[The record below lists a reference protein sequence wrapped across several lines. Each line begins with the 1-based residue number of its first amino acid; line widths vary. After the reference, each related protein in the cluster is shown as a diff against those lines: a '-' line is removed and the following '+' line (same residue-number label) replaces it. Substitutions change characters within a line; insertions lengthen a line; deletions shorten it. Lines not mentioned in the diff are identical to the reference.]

1 MDSAPPSPYA
11 GAVKNPVGASGGGS
25 AQKSEQIQRSL
36 SIARDTGFTT
46 FTAGIRAGWKNE
58 ICSKKFRQVR
68 ARVFARAG
76 VRCGGGLAGGA
87 GVMRGGETGAAFPL

>member
-11 GAVKNPVGASGGGS
+11 GAVKNPVGPSGGGGGS
-25 AQKSEQIQRSL
+25 AQKGDQIHRSM

-58 ICSKKFRQVR
+58 ICSKKFRQV
-68 ARVFARAG
+68 
-76 VRCGGGLAGGA
+76 
-87 GVMRGGETGAAFPL
+87 